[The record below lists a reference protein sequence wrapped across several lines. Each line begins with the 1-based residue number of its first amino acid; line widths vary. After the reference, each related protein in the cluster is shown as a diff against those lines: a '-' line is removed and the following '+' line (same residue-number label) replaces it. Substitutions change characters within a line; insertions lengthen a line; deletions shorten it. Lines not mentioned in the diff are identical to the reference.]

1 MCTGQKETPKGGAS
15 KMNDDLVIA
24 VWEKG
29 EVIPDYDA
37 TQWRRDAFGTAI
49 SFAAYGDRDSDS
61 GWEIDHIVPV
71 ADGGDDLLSN
81 LRPLHWKAN
90 VAR

>member
-1 MCTGQKETPKGGAS
+1 MS
-15 KMNDDLVIA
+15 IMSDLNKLA

-29 EVIPDYDA
+29 TTIPNYDA
-37 TQWRRDAFGTAI
+37 EKWRKDSNGNVI
-49 SFAAYGDRDSDS
+49 SFAAYGNRDSDY
-61 GWEIDHIVPV
+61 GWEIDHIRPV
-71 ADGGDDLLSN
+71 AEGGGDLLVN

>member
-1 MCTGQKETPKGGAS
+1 MSIMSNLNT
-15 KMNDDLVIA
+15 IA
-24 VWEKG
+24 VWNKG
-29 EVIPDYDA
+29 TTIPNYDA
-37 TQWRRDAFGTAI
+37 AQWRQDSSGNVI
-49 SFAAYGDRDSDS
+49 SLAVYGDRNSDH

-71 ADGGDDLLSN
+71 ADGGSDLISN

>member
-1 MCTGQKETPKGGAS
+1 MSIMSDLNKITVWNKGTT
-15 KMNDDLVIA
+15 
-24 VWEKG
+24 
-29 EVIPDYDA
+29 IPNYDA
-37 TQWRRDAFGTAI
+37 AEWRHDAFGNSI
-49 SFAAYGDRDSDS
+49 SFAAYGDRDSDY

-71 ADGGDDLLSN
+71 AEGGDDLLAN